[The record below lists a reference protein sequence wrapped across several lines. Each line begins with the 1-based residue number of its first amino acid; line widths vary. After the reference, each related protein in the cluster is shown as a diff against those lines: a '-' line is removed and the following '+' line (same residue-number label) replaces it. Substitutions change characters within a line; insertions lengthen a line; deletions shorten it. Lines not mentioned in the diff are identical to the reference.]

1 MEFGINFENGD
12 YVVLVLLRNEEN
24 GGFPRW
30 YRLRNFG
37 LRQGDAKCYKNFDCP
52 RLTYRQIKML
62 IKNYNKNVKW
72 ERISCTKFVV
82 QKSI

>member
-1 MEFGINFENGD
+1 MKFGINFENGG
-12 YVVLVLLRNEEN
+12 YVVMVLLRKAEN
-24 GGFPRW
+24 GYFPGW

-37 LRQGDAKCYKNFDCP
+37 LRQGDAKCYKYFDCP
-52 RLTYRQIKML
+52 RLTDRQIKML

-72 ERISCTKFVV
+72 ERISCNKFVV